1 MTAATSEERQPVDI
15 TGYDLNIDQLVAV
28 ARTNVTVAISDA
40 VSQRMSDA
48 RQVLTDAV
56 ERGERIYGATT
67 SVGPK
72 TSASISQFDTA
83 EFSRRL
89 LRTHNV
95 GHGPLASQEVVRGTL
110 LVLLNSFAS
119 GRSGVR
125 PVLAK
130 KIVFALNSNQK
141 IDVHLWGS
149 MGQSDMSS
157 MSDIALALFDDF
169 ELAVG
174 EALALIN
181 SSAISTA
188 MGMLAFA
195 DFSKL
200 LRLSTLVAGLSM
212 EGYAANPSFISDIAL
227 QSKPFLGLKKHGQAL
242 QKYLK
247 NSSINH
253 KGVPRNLQDPL
264 CFRSLALIH
273 GAADDSLCFAKQQI
287 EQEANAS
294 QGNPVIS
301 VEHQAMAAVANF
313 DMITLCMALDIMR
326 LALPPVVTSS
336 TERVAKMVDTTW
348 SGLCIGLVEDDGIGA
363 PGFNGI
369 ALFHKSITAEARM
382 LSAPMAHELPSSSH
396 SNGVMDRASLAALSA
411 RRGLEMAT
419 LCKSIFAIE
428 LIVAAQAVELRGTHP
443 LGQGTKQLF
452 DFVRQVIPFT
462 SAGIA
467 PPNVKELLRH
477 MDENSDFLDT
487 LLDAD
492 TDTRQS

>member
-1 MTAATSEERQPVDI
+1 MTAPTSKKQQRVEI
-15 TGYDLNIDQLVAV
+15 TGYSLTIDQFVDV
-28 ARTNVTVAISDA
+28 ARNNSPVAISGS
-40 VSQRMSDA
+40 VPQKMSEA

-72 TSASISQFDTA
+72 TSASIDQASTA

-95 GHGPLASQEVVRGTL
+95 GHGPLASQEIVRGAL

-125 PVLAK
+125 PVLVE
-130 KIVFALNSNQK
+130 KIVLALNTNIQ
-141 IDVHLWGS
+141 IDMHLWGS

-188 MGMLAFA
+188 LGMLAFS

-200 LRLSTLVAGLSM
+200 LKLSTLTAGLSM
-212 EGYAANPSFISDIAL
+212 EGYAANPSIISDIAL
-227 QSKPFLGLKKHGQAL
+227 QSRPFAGLQKHGLAL
-242 QKYLK
+242 QKHLK
-247 NSSINH
+247 GSSLFN
-253 KGVPRNLQDPL
+253 KDVPRNLQDPL

-273 GAADDSLCFAKQQI
+273 GAADDSMCFVQQQI
-287 EQEANAS
+287 EREANAS

-313 DMITLCMALDIMR
+313 DMVTLCMALDVMR
-326 LALPPVVTSS
+326 LALPPVITSS
-336 TERVAKMVDTTW
+336 TERVAKLVDKTW

-369 ALFHKSITAEARM
+369 ALFHKSITAEARL
-382 LSAPMAHELPSSSH
+382 LSGPMAHELPSSSH
-396 SNGVMDRASLAALSA
+396 SNGVMDRASMAALSA

-419 LCKSIFAIE
+419 LCKSIFAME

-443 LGQGTKQLF
+443 LGQDTKELF

-467 PPNVKELLRH
+467 PPNAKALLQH
-477 MDENSDFLDT
+477 MDDNPEILDK
-487 LLDAD
+487 LLGL
-492 TDTRQS
+492 